1 MPQINR
7 VRVNNVK
14 YNFGTQ
20 FYDDFMMRFNCRN
33 TIYDLANGGGKSLLM
48 LLLMQNMIPNCTLDE
63 KQPIEKL
70 FRKGSGNTCIHSLV
84 EWKLDSHCQRD
95 GYRYMTTGFC
105 ARKARSAEEREES
118 EMKEVRNTT
127 ALDVLGSSSSYSG
140 AISQDNT
147 SIEYFNYC
155 IFYKQFGAN
164 DIKNLPL
171 AHDGE
176 RVTYN
181 GLKAYLRD
189 VTKEDKGIEVHIF
202 DRKGDYQSFIS
213 KYGIYESAWEIV
225 RGINKTEGHVRTY
238 FETNYRTSRK
248 VVEDLLIEE
257 IIQKSYNN
265 RLSVDNDD
273 TMMAQT
279 LLDIKDKL
287 IELSRK
293 NSQISNYDNQMEVLG
308 HFKEY
313 VGTYN
318 EFYGNK
324 KKTEES
330 LYKMYA
336 SAVRMASDKQSE
348 LDAHDKKNAETLKEL
363 EEKKKNIAVAKVL
376 SEKKSLREIEVLVKN
391 STDVLTQKKNRIE
404 DVKKRLMLMESAN
417 DYCDYIGYEKELL
430 KVDTALDNRMRE
442 DEDITSELAELA
454 GEYKVYY
461 EKHIKE
467 FKDMT
472 QTAAQDEK
480 QAYDMLEEAKDNHRN
495 AEKDCAVVLGLRDN
509 LQEKIGENEIKQQK
523 LCGEYGVLVA
533 DTAGEELE
541 KCSSHMADIN
551 ADIDNIQKE
560 IEEDTK
566 QIYKVQEQINLLKT
580 RKNLL
585 EESILRMDEQSQMLR
600 DNADRLS
607 DIERVYGV
615 KLADD
620 LDEAILAAYT
630 KMNTEYNEQSRAYD
644 KLNKYIEALKAGS
657 YYMDSPERNVFK
669 DYLCNMY
676 GEDVV
681 EGHEWVSQ
689 LNESER
695 EELLKRIPFAEYG
708 FVVKNDF
715 DRVKNNDALSAFGR
729 GTQIYPVIS
738 EKILKD
744 TKTSIDKDMIVFA
757 FKGMDFL
764 RDDAK
769 RNVEIMTASEE
780 LDNINVSMQKLSE
793 RKQIVWEDYTFV
805 VKYEAI
811 AGNAHIKAVEN
822 AKDEFANVEEQL
834 SKIVGGTDAYKEK
847 KQTDTAKL
855 DDFRKQSEK
864 LAKQIE
870 GLKNIVALY
879 EEVSEEQSQL
889 KIYNDKLAKAERT
902 IIECAAHL
910 DKMREEYIKANEY
923 KDNADKRYTE
933 LVYNWE
939 NNFSKFYSENI
950 DSQDGTLMAE
960 NADSSD
966 STLTVADSD
975 NTVADADVSD
985 KVSVENTAKEYTD
998 EDIRE
1003 LTGRFTGLKD
1013 ILMNKNADLTDKEA
1027 LKSHLEL
1034 SMKKC
1039 IDSIGYRGESI
1050 ENLKELYAQGKI
1062 SVSSAEK
1069 LHEISDE
1076 LEKLQNEYSES
1087 DRELG
1092 MKEAMLNRIEGSVS
1106 YAVSQIEERFGVYE
1120 EFECDNPD
1128 DYVNNNIIIVNSL
1141 EKKLKEEAG
1150 AGKKLEGELKDI
1162 QVCRKD
1168 IERIMTNAGI
1178 EVPDEETLKKTD
1190 IKYSDYSKLNKEYEQ
1205 TAKEYSSILKLEYKK
1220 VDEFARYKAKLIDEL
1235 KKYNADDLAT
1245 QISMS
1250 VNMPKDEQQTHTLIV
1265 SIDETNSYIELEKT
1279 RVHKGI
1285 EDMEKIKDNFENRC
1299 IQTCSNI
1306 RTELERL
1313 PKLSHIKMDNEDISI
1328 ISLVIPYVKESEY
1341 KEKMSGYIDETI
1353 EAAESFK
1360 NQDERFRYIRN
1371 RLTWKRLFS
1380 VIVTDMN
1387 SIRINLYKRE
1397 RIKDQSRYLRYEEAV
1412 GSTGQS
1418 QGIYI
1423 QFLIAIINYI
1433 SNINTVSDGGIT
1445 GNTIFIDNPFGAAKD
1460 IYIWEPI
1467 FKLLAVNHIQ
1477 LIVPARGATPAIT
1490 SRFDVNYILG
1500 QKMADNR
1507 QQTVVVDYY
1516 SNVKEQELEYT
1527 RMNYEQASFDFI

>member
-63 KQPIEKL
+63 KQPVEKL

-105 ARKARSAEEREES
+105 ARRARSAEEREDAQD
-118 EMKEVRNTT
+118 KEAYMEA
-127 ALDVLGSSSSYSG
+127 ALDTGSMTARSSTAS
-140 AISQDNT
+140 DNT

-155 IFYKQFGAN
+155 IFYKKFGPD

-171 AHDGE
+171 VHNGE

-189 VTKEDKGIEVHIF
+189 VTKEDKDIEVHIF

-265 RLSVDNDD
+265 RLSVENDD
-273 TMMAQT
+273 SMMAKT

-293 NSQISNYDNQMEVLG
+293 NSQISSYDNQMEVLER
-308 HFKEY
+308 FKEY
-313 VGTYN
+313 ADTYT
-318 EFYGNK
+318 EFYKNK
-324 KKTEES
+324 KNKEEA
-330 LYKMYA
+330 LYSMLA
-336 SAVRMASDKQSE
+336 SAVHMAADKQSE
-348 LDAHDKKNAETLKEL
+348 LEAHDERNTDLVNRL
-363 EEKKKNIAVAKVL
+363 EDKKKSIAVAKVL
-376 SEKKSLREIEVLVKN
+376 SEKKSLKDVEGLVKK
-391 STDVLTQKKNRIE
+391 SKELLSQKQSRIAA
-404 DVKKRLMLMESAN
+404 VKKRLMLMESAN
-417 DYCDYIGYEKELL
+417 DYYDYIEYEKELL

-442 DEDITSELAELA
+442 DEDITSELERLA
-454 GEYKVYY
+454 GVYRIYY
-461 EKHIKE
+461 EKHVGE
-467 FKDMT
+467 LEDMT
-472 QTAAQDEK
+472 HAAAEDEK
-480 QAYDMLEEAKDNHRN
+480 QAYDILAEAKDNHRN

-509 LQEKIGENEIKQQK
+509 MQEKISRDEIRQQE
-523 LCGEYGVLVA
+523 LCRQYGVLVA
-533 DTAGEELE
+533 DTALSELE
-541 KCSSHMADIN
+541 KCNNNISDISSDIRSVKSVLE
-551 ADIDNIQKE
+551 DDKE
-560 IEEDTK
+560 

-580 RKNLL
+580 KKVMLQENI
-585 EESILRMDEQSQMLR
+585 SRMDEQSQLLK
-600 DNADRLS
+600 DNADRLT
-607 DIERVYGV
+607 DIEKVYGV
-615 KLADD
+615 RLADD
-620 LDEAILAAYT
+620 LDEAVLKAYT
-630 KMNTEYNEQSRAYD
+630 KMNTEYNEKSREYD
-644 KLNKYIEALKAGS
+644 KLNQYIEALNSGS
-657 YYMDSPERNVFK
+657 YYMDSPDRMAFK
-669 DYLCNMY
+669 DYLCNTY
-676 GEDVV
+676 GTDVI
-681 EGHEWVSQ
+681 EGHVWVSQ
-689 LNESER
+689 LDDVQR
-695 EELLKRIPFAEYG
+695 ENVLKRIPFVEYS
-708 FVVKNDF
+708 FIIKNDF
-715 DRVKNNDALSAFGR
+715 DRVKNNNVLNTFGR

-738 EKILKD
+738 EKVLD
-744 TKTSIDKDMIVFA
+744 SQQAAIDKDMMVFA
-757 FKGMDFL
+757 LKDMSFL
-764 RDDAK
+764 RDDTKRRLEIKTAK
-769 RNVEIMTASEE
+769 EE
-780 LDNINVSMQKLSE
+780 LDNLNEDMQKLE
-793 RKQIVWEDYTFV
+793 GRKQIVWEDYTFV

-811 AGNAHIKAVEN
+811 SGNTHTKAVEN
-822 AKDEFANVEEQL
+822 ARQELDQVIEQL
-834 SKIVGGTDAYKEK
+834 SHVDGSIDIYKEK
-847 KQTDTAKL
+847 KAEDANKL
-855 DDFRKQSEK
+855 ENLKKQLDSA
-864 LAKQIE
+864 LGQAE
-870 GLKNIVALY
+870 GLKKISDLY
-879 EEVSEEQSQL
+879 AEISEERNSL
-889 KIYNDKLAKAERT
+889 KAYNDKLAKAERA
-902 IIECAAHL
+902 IIGYAAQL
-910 DKMREEYIKANEY
+910 DKSREEYLRINEY
-923 KDNADKRYTE
+923 KDNVDKKYTE

-939 NNFSKFYSENI
+939 NIFSKYYVQDDTPADENKKPDTTEYDEENI
-950 DSQDGTLMAE
+950 
-960 NADSSD
+960 
-966 STLTVADSD
+966 
-975 NTVADADVSD
+975 
-985 KVSVENTAKEYTD
+985 
-998 EDIRE
+998 RE
-1003 LTGRFTGLKD
+1003 ITGRFAGLKD

-1027 LKSHLEL
+1027 LKSHLEA

-1039 IDSIGYRGESI
+1039 IDSIIYRGE
-1050 ENLKELYAQGKI
+1050 EPEKLKELYLQGKI
-1062 SVSSAEK
+1062 SVSSQEK

-1076 LEKLQNEYSES
+1076 LTELNKQYNDS

-1092 MKEAMLNRIEGSVS
+1092 MQEAMLNRLEGSVS
-1106 YAVSQIEERFGVYE
+1106 YAISQIEERYGTYE
-1120 EFECDNPD
+1120 EFECDDPD
-1128 DYVNNNIIIVNSL
+1128 GYVKNNTVITREL
-1141 EKKLKEEAG
+1141 EDGIKKEAA
-1150 AGKKLEGELKDI
+1150 AGKKLENELKDI

-1168 IERIMTNAGI
+1168 IERIMSGAGI
-1178 EVPDEETLKKTD
+1178 NIPDEEILKKTD
-1190 IKYSDYSKLNKEYEQ
+1190 TKYRDYNNLNKEYEQ
-1205 TAKEYSSILKLEYKK
+1205 TAKEYSAILKQEYKK
-1220 VDEFARYKAKLIDEL
+1220 TDEFVKYKSKLIDSL
-1235 KKYNADDLAT
+1235 KSYNAEDLAV

-1250 VNMPKDEQQTHTLIV
+1250 VNMPKDEQQTSALIA
-1265 SIDETNSYIELEKT
+1265 SLDETNSYIELEKT

-1285 EDMEKIKDNFENRC
+1285 EDMERIKDNFENRC

-1313 PKLSHIKMDNEDISI
+1313 PKLSHIKMDKEDISI
-1328 ISLVIPYVKESEY
+1328 IGLNIPYVKENVY
-1341 KEKMSGYIDETI
+1341 KERMSEYIDETI

-1360 NQDERFRYIRN
+1360 DTEERFRYIRN

-1433 SNINTVSDGGIT
+1433 SNINTVMDGGIV

-1467 FKLLAVNHIQ
+1467 FKLLKANHIQ

-1490 SRFDVNYILG
+1490 ARFDVNYILG

-1516 SNVKEQELEYT
+1516 SNVKQQELEYT
-1527 RMNYEQASFDFI
+1527 RMNYEQASFDFL

>member
-63 KQPIEKL
+63 KQPVEKL

-105 ARKARSAEEREES
+105 ARRARSAEEREDAQD
-118 EMKEVRNTT
+118 KEAYMEA
-127 ALDVLGSSSSYSG
+127 ALDTGNMTSRSSTAS
-140 AISQDNT
+140 DNT

-155 IFYKQFGAN
+155 IFYKKFGPD

-171 AHDGE
+171 VHNGE

-189 VTKEDKGIEVHIF
+189 VTKEDKDIEVHIF

-265 RLSVDNDD
+265 RLSVENDD
-273 TMMAQT
+273 SMMAKT

-293 NSQISNYDNQMEVLG
+293 NSQISSYDNQMEVLER
-308 HFKEY
+308 FKEY
-313 VGTYN
+313 ADTYT
-318 EFYGNK
+318 EFYKNK
-324 KKTEES
+324 KNKEEA
-330 LYKMYA
+330 LYSMLA
-336 SAVRMASDKQSE
+336 SAVHMAADKQSE
-348 LDAHDKKNAETLKEL
+348 LEAHDERNTDLVNRL
-363 EEKKKNIAVAKVL
+363 EDKKKSIAVAKVL
-376 SEKKSLREIEVLVKN
+376 SEKKSLKDVEGLVKK
-391 STDVLTQKKNRIE
+391 SKELLLQKQSRIAA
-404 DVKKRLMLMESAN
+404 VKKRLMLMESAN
-417 DYCDYIGYEKELL
+417 DYYDYIEYEKELL

-442 DEDITSELAELA
+442 DEDITSELERLA
-454 GEYKVYY
+454 GVYRIYY
-461 EKHIKE
+461 EKHVGE
-467 FKDMT
+467 LEDMT
-472 QTAAQDEK
+472 HAAAEDEK
-480 QAYDMLEEAKDNHRN
+480 QAYDTLAEAKDNHRN

-509 LQEKIGENEIKQQK
+509 MQEKISRDEIRQQE
-523 LCGEYGVLVA
+523 LCRQYGVLVA
-533 DTAGEELE
+533 DTALSELE
-541 KCSSHMADIN
+541 KCNNHISDISG
-551 ADIDNIQKE
+551 DIRSVKSVL
-560 IEEDTK
+560 EEDK
-566 QIYKVQEQINLLKT
+566 EQIYKVQEQINLLKT
-580 RKNLL
+580 KKVML
-585 EESILRMDEQSQMLR
+585 EENISRMDEQSQLLR
-600 DNADRLS
+600 DNADRLA
-607 DIERVYGV
+607 DIEKVYGV
-615 KLADD
+615 RLADD
-620 LDEAILAAYT
+620 LDEAVLKAYT
-630 KMNTEYNEQSRAYD
+630 KMNTEYNEKSREYD
-644 KLNKYIEALKAGS
+644 KLNQYIEALNSGS
-657 YYMDSPERNVFK
+657 YYMDSPDRMAFK
-669 DYLCNMY
+669 DYLCNTY
-676 GEDVV
+676 GTDVI
-681 EGHEWVSQ
+681 EGHVWVSQ
-689 LNESER
+689 LDDVQR
-695 EELLKRIPFAEYG
+695 ENVLKRIPFVEYS
-708 FVVKNDF
+708 FIIKNDF
-715 DRVKNNDALSAFGR
+715 DRVKNNNVLSTFGR

-738 EKILKD
+738 EKVLD
-744 TKTSIDKDMIVFA
+744 SQQAAIDKDMMVFA
-757 FKGMDFL
+757 LKDMSFL
-764 RDDAK
+764 RDDTK
-769 RNVEIMTASEE
+769 RRLEIKTAQEE
-780 LDNINVSMQKLSE
+780 LDNLNEDMQKLNG

-811 AGNAHIKAVEN
+811 SGNTHTKAVEN
-822 AKDEFANVEEQL
+822 ARQELDQVIEQL
-834 SKIVGGTDAYKEK
+834 SHVDGSIDIYKEK
-847 KQTDTAKL
+847 KAEDANKL
-855 DDFRKQSEK
+855 ENLKKQLDSA
-864 LAKQIE
+864 LGQAE
-870 GLKNIVALY
+870 GLKKISDLY
-879 EEVSEEQSQL
+879 AEISEERNSL
-889 KIYNDKLAKAERT
+889 KAYNDKLAKAERA
-902 IIECAAHL
+902 IIGYAAQL
-910 DKMREEYIKANEY
+910 DKSREEYLRINEY
-923 KDNADKRYTE
+923 KDNVDKKYTE

-939 NNFSKFYSENI
+939 NIFSKYYVQDDTPADENKKPDTTEYDEENI
-950 DSQDGTLMAE
+950 
-960 NADSSD
+960 
-966 STLTVADSD
+966 
-975 NTVADADVSD
+975 
-985 KVSVENTAKEYTD
+985 
-998 EDIRE
+998 RE
-1003 LTGRFTGLKD
+1003 ITGRFAGLKD

-1027 LKSHLEL
+1027 LKSHLEA

-1039 IDSIGYRGESI
+1039 IDSIIYRGE
-1050 ENLKELYAQGKI
+1050 EPEKLKELYLQGKI
-1062 SVSSAEK
+1062 SVSSQEK

-1076 LEKLQNEYSES
+1076 LTELNKQYNDS

-1092 MKEAMLNRIEGSVS
+1092 MQEAMLNRLEGSVS
-1106 YAVSQIEERFGVYE
+1106 YAISQIEERYGTYE
-1120 EFECDNPD
+1120 EFECDDPD
-1128 DYVNNNIIIVNSL
+1128 VYVKNNTAITREL
-1141 EKKLKEEAG
+1141 EDSIKKEAA
-1150 AGKKLEGELKDI
+1150 AGKKLENELKDI

-1168 IERIMTNAGI
+1168 IERIMSGAGI
-1178 EVPDEETLKKTD
+1178 NIPDEEILKKTD
-1190 IKYSDYSKLNKEYEQ
+1190 IKYQDYNNLNKEYEQ
-1205 TAKEYSSILKLEYKK
+1205 TAKEYSAILKLEYKK
-1220 VDEFARYKAKLIDEL
+1220 TDEFVKYKSKLIDSL
-1235 KKYNADDLAT
+1235 KSYNAEDLAV

-1250 VNMPKDEQQTHTLIV
+1250 VNMPKDEQQTSALIA
-1265 SIDETNSYIELEKT
+1265 SLDETNSYIELEKT

-1285 EDMEKIKDNFENRC
+1285 EDMERIKDNFENRC

-1313 PKLSHIKMDNEDISI
+1313 PKLSHIKMDKEDISI
-1328 ISLVIPYVKESEY
+1328 IGLNIPYVKESVY
-1341 KEKMSGYIDETI
+1341 KERMSEYIDETI

-1360 NQDERFRYIRN
+1360 DTEERFRYIRN

-1433 SNINTVSDGGIT
+1433 SNINTVMDGGIV

-1467 FKLLAVNHIQ
+1467 FKLLKANHIQ

-1490 SRFDVNYILG
+1490 ARFDVNYILG

-1516 SNVKEQELEYT
+1516 SNVKQQELEYT
-1527 RMNYEQASFDFI
+1527 RMNYEQASFDFL

>member
-105 ARKARSAEEREES
+105 ARRARSAEEREDAQD
-118 EMKEVRNTT
+118 KEAYMEA
-127 ALDVLGSSSSYSG
+127 ALDTGSMTARSSTAS
-140 AISQDNT
+140 DNT

-155 IFYKQFGAN
+155 IFYKKFGPD

-171 AHDGE
+171 VHNGE

-189 VTKEDKGIEVHIF
+189 VTKEDKDIEVHIF

-265 RLSVDNDD
+265 RLSVENDD
-273 TMMAQT
+273 SMMAKT

-293 NSQISNYDNQMEVLG
+293 NSQISSYDNQMEVLER
-308 HFKEY
+308 FKEY
-313 VGTYN
+313 ADTYT
-318 EFYGNK
+318 EFYKNK
-324 KKTEES
+324 KNKEEA
-330 LYKMYA
+330 LYSMLA
-336 SAVRMASDKQSE
+336 SAVHMAADKQSE
-348 LDAHDKKNAETLKEL
+348 LEAHDERNTDLVNRL
-363 EEKKKNIAVAKVL
+363 EDKKKSIAVAKVL
-376 SEKKSLREIEVLVKN
+376 SEKKSLKDVEGLVKK
-391 STDVLTQKKNRIE
+391 SKELLSQKQSRIAA
-404 DVKKRLMLMESAN
+404 VKKRLMLMESAN
-417 DYCDYIGYEKELL
+417 DYYDYIEYEKELL

-442 DEDITSELAELA
+442 DEDITSELERLA
-454 GEYKVYY
+454 GVYRIYY
-461 EKHIKE
+461 EKHVGE
-467 FKDMT
+467 LEDMT
-472 QTAAQDEK
+472 HAAAEDEK
-480 QAYDMLEEAKDNHRN
+480 QAYDILAEAKDNHRN

-509 LQEKIGENEIKQQK
+509 MQEKISRDEIRQQE
-523 LCGEYGVLVA
+523 LCRQYGVLVA
-533 DTAGEELE
+533 DTALSELE
-541 KCSSHMADIN
+541 KCNNNISDISSDIRSV
-551 ADIDNIQKE
+551 KSVL
-560 IEEDTK
+560 EEDK
-566 QIYKVQEQINLLKT
+566 EQIYKVQEQINLLKT
-580 RKNLL
+580 KKVML
-585 EESILRMDEQSQMLR
+585 EENISRMDEQSQLLR
-600 DNADRLS
+600 DNADRLA
-607 DIERVYGV
+607 DIEKVYGV
-615 KLADD
+615 RLADD
-620 LDEAILAAYT
+620 LDEAVLKAYT
-630 KMNTEYNEQSRAYD
+630 KMNTEYNEKSREYD
-644 KLNKYIEALKAGS
+644 KLNQYIEALNSGS
-657 YYMDSPERNVFK
+657 YYMDSPDRMAFK
-669 DYLCNMY
+669 DYLCNTY
-676 GEDVV
+676 GTDVI
-681 EGHEWVSQ
+681 EGHVWVSQ
-689 LNESER
+689 LDDVQR
-695 EELLKRIPFAEYG
+695 ENVLKRIPFVEYS
-708 FVVKNDF
+708 FIIKNDF
-715 DRVKNNDALSAFGR
+715 DRVKNNNVLSTFGR

-738 EKILKD
+738 EKVLD
-744 TKTSIDKDMIVFA
+744 SQQAAIDKDMMVFA
-757 FKGMDFL
+757 LKDMSFL
-764 RDDAK
+764 RDDTK
-769 RNVEIMTASEE
+769 RRLEIKTAQEE
-780 LDNINVSMQKLSE
+780 LDNLNEDMQKLNG

-811 AGNAHIKAVEN
+811 SGNTHTKAVEN
-822 AKDEFANVEEQL
+822 ARQELDQVIEQL
-834 SKIVGGTDAYKEK
+834 SHVDGSIDIYKEK
-847 KQTDTAKL
+847 KAEDANKL
-855 DDFRKQSEK
+855 ENLKKQLDSA
-864 LAKQIE
+864 LGQAE
-870 GLKNIVALY
+870 GLKKISDLY
-879 EEVSEEQSQL
+879 AEISEERNSL
-889 KIYNDKLAKAERT
+889 KAYNDKLAKAERA
-902 IIECAAHL
+902 IIGYAAQL
-910 DKMREEYIKANEY
+910 DKSREEYLRINEY
-923 KDNADKRYTE
+923 KDNVDKKYTE

-939 NNFSKFYSENI
+939 NIFSKYYVQDDTPADENKKPDTTEYDEENI
-950 DSQDGTLMAE
+950 
-960 NADSSD
+960 
-966 STLTVADSD
+966 
-975 NTVADADVSD
+975 
-985 KVSVENTAKEYTD
+985 
-998 EDIRE
+998 RE
-1003 LTGRFTGLKD
+1003 ITGRFAGLKD

-1027 LKSHLEL
+1027 LKSHLEA

-1039 IDSIGYRGESI
+1039 IDSIIYRGE
-1050 ENLKELYAQGKI
+1050 EPEKLKELYLQGKI
-1062 SVSSAEK
+1062 SVSSQEK

-1076 LEKLQNEYSES
+1076 LTELNKQYNDS

-1092 MKEAMLNRIEGSVS
+1092 MQEAMLNRLEGSVS
-1106 YAVSQIEERFGVYE
+1106 YAISQIEERYGTYE
-1120 EFECDNPD
+1120 EFECDDPD
-1128 DYVNNNIIIVNSL
+1128 VYVKNNTAITREL
-1141 EKKLKEEAG
+1141 EDSIKKEAA
-1150 AGKKLEGELKDI
+1150 AGKKLENELKDI

-1168 IERIMTNAGI
+1168 IERIMSGAGI
-1178 EVPDEETLKKTD
+1178 NIPDEEILKKTD
-1190 IKYSDYSKLNKEYEQ
+1190 IKYQDYNNLNKEYEQ
-1205 TAKEYSSILKLEYKK
+1205 TAKEYSAILKLEYKK
-1220 VDEFARYKAKLIDEL
+1220 TDEFVKYKSKLIDSL
-1235 KKYNADDLAT
+1235 KSYNAEDLAV

-1250 VNMPKDEQQTHTLIV
+1250 VNMPKDEQQTSALIA
-1265 SIDETNSYIELEKT
+1265 SLDETNSYIELEKT

-1285 EDMEKIKDNFENRC
+1285 EDMERIKDNFENRC

-1313 PKLSHIKMDNEDISI
+1313 PKLSHIKMDKEDISI
-1328 ISLVIPYVKESEY
+1328 IGLNIPYVKESVY
-1341 KEKMSGYIDETI
+1341 KERMSEYIDETI

-1360 NQDERFRYIRN
+1360 DTEERFRYIRN

-1433 SNINTVSDGGIT
+1433 SNINTVMDGGIV

-1467 FKLLAVNHIQ
+1467 FKLLKANHIQ

-1490 SRFDVNYILG
+1490 ARFDVNYILG

-1516 SNVKEQELEYT
+1516 SNVKQQELEYT
-1527 RMNYEQASFDFI
+1527 RMNYEQASFDFL